1 VNVEKMT
8 GILEIKCI
16 FSYIYEATIRKFPIA
31 SHYETERYCFRRHRD
46 PDNSG
51 HGCFLIYGIFIPR
64 LIRAIPSSFLPVCRQ
79 TYPGFFHLLFANAST
94 KGETARSFGG
104 LRKTMI
110 GGIT

>member
-46 PDNSG
+46 PDHSG

-64 LIRAIPSSFLPVCRQ
+64 LIRAIPSSFLPVCVNKPTQDFVILCLKTPQQKAKQPDPSGASGRQ
-79 TYPGFFHLLFANAST
+79 
-94 KGETARSFGG
+94 
-104 LRKTMI
+104 
-110 GGIT
+110 